1 MKVLS
6 VSFVITIEM
15 FYRYAQIFAKRFV
28 NLIGI
33 YELYWYNIHII
44 QTRLLLSNKV
54 SIEFIEMLI
63 V

>member
-1 MKVLS
+1 
-6 VSFVITIEM
+6 M